1 MIYDDCNELWPF
13 DLLTASAVG
22 DDEAVGQLLSD
33 PDLKTL
39 KNSKGWTPIMFAAYF
54 GHSSLVSSLISSCW
68 FDVRDRNDK
77 GGQTFGILE
86 TVDYHSARLLDICAI
101 WLLLMS
107 LANLPYVKLTVEDLG
122 KADTVT

>member
-54 GHSSLVSSLISSCW
+54 GHSSLVASLISSCW

-77 GGQTFGILE
+77 GGHTSRILE
-86 TVDYHSARLLDICAI
+86 TVDNHSARLLDVCAI
-101 WLLLMS
+101 
-107 LANLPYVKLTVEDLG
+107 
-122 KADTVT
+122 